1 MDGEGQPKVWTPAE
15 CKSRFKDV
23 FQKLTRQHNFAEV
36 WADFVELGAICM
48 HQSAYFNPDWM
59 PAELEDKALPI
70 DNAFRSLEERYL
82 SFVPKYGKE
91 GMTLMS
97 RLYACTEYAVKTH
110 RIDFLGFLY
119 EQLDLSGNAQR
130 GSRGEFF
137 TPSPIAQLMAQLTLT
152 NVEQIVE
159 NKGYVTL
166 QEPCVGAGGMVIAA
180 ANQLES
186 LGYDPRQMLLVD
198 GIDVNKTFFNIAYL
212 QLSAM
217 DIPARLWW
225 GNTLSLKMNECRETP
240 QLKLSRFYWEKRPEF
255 QMLKFLRSLEAE
267 QNTHKEVTKKSE
279 PAASDVVDTPMPDM
293 EKGGQFR
300 LF

>member
-1 MDGEGQPKVWTPAE
+1 MDGAIPPKIWTPAE
-15 CKSRFKDV
+15 CKSRFNHA
-23 FQKLTRQHNFAEV
+23 FQKLTRRHNFAEV

-48 HQSAYFNPDWM
+48 HQSAYFNPNWM

-70 DNAFRSLEERYL
+70 DDVFRSLEERYL

-97 RLYACTEYAVKTH
+97 CLYACTEYAVKTH
-110 RIDFLGFLY
+110 RIDFLGPLY
-119 EQLDLSGNAQR
+119 EELDLSGSGQR

-137 TPSPIAQLMAQLTLT
+137 TPSSITQLMAQLTLS
-152 NVEQIVE
+152 NVEKIVE

-166 QEPCVGAGGMVIAA
+166 QEPCVGAGGMVIAV
-180 ANQLES
+180 ANQLDT

-198 GIDVNKTFFNIAYL
+198 AIDVNKTFFNIAYL

-217 DIPARLWW
+217 DIPARIWW
-225 GNTLSLKMNECRETP
+225 GNMLSLKMNECRETP
-240 QLKLSRFYWEKRPEF
+240 HLKLSRFYWEKRPEF
-255 QMLKFLRSLEAE
+255 QMLKFIKHLESE
-267 QNTHKEVTKKSE
+267 QNADQEVTKKSKS
-279 PAASDVVDTPMPDM
+279 AAPDAVDIPIPEM